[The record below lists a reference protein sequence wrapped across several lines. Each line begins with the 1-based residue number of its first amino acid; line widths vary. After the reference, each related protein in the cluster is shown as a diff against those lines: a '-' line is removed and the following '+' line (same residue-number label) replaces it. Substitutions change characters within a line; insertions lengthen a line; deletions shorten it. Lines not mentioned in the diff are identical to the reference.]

1 MKENEEFLTEGE
13 ATPGPGMLRRYRES
27 GLTLALSFGEFID
40 ALHADIL
47 MAFELEGIEQ
57 FQKAS

>member
-1 MKENEEFLTEGE
+1 MSGRVAQYISHDDTLLIV
-13 ATPGPGMLRRYRES
+13 AIYSGPYDKKN
-27 GLTLALSFGEFID
+27 FGEFID

-57 FQKAS
+57 FKKAS